1 MKRLNQTGSHL
12 IGIAL
17 LVVVLGLVAFA
28 GYTVSHR
35 NSKTTKATATA
46 GAKTTVAPASIKNSA
61 DLQQTASA
69 LDSAASQLNASLDDS
84 GMNAD
89 LNSML

>member
-1 MKRLNQTGSHL
+1 MRRLNQSGSHI
-12 IGIAL
+12 IGAAL
-17 LVVVLGLVAFA
+17 LVVVLGLVVFA

-35 NSKTTKATATA
+35 NQPTDDTTTTAS
-46 GAKTTVAPASIKNSA
+46 AKTTVPSTIKSTG
-61 DLQQTASA
+61 DLQQTAQA
-69 LDSAASQLNASLDDS
+69 LDSASSQLSSSLDDS